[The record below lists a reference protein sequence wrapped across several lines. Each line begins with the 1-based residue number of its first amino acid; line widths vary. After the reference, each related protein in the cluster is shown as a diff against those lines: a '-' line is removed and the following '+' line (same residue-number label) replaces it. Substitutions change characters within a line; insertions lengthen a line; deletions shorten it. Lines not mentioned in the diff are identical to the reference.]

1 MNKPFAATAVLAVA
15 MVSSSA
21 RAEET
26 MQMRP
31 GLWENHFTVK
41 SQSGDIER
49 SLRQMQEQLA
59 SLPPEQR
66 QMMEQ
71 MMADQGMQIGAGGQ
85 SVKVCISKEQAERGM
100 VPQQEGNCRQDLIER
115 TRTTLK
121 YRFSCS
127 GNPPS
132 SGEGEVTI
140 ISPTAYSGKA
150 IVNTMV
156 QGKPEHMTM
165 EQTGKWIS
173 SDCGNLKPR

>member
-1 MNKPFAATAVLAVA
+1 MNKPFAATAVLAVS
-15 MVSSSA
+15 MVSGSA
-21 RAEET
+21 LAEA

-49 SLRQMQEQLA
+49 SLQQMQEQLA

-71 MMADQGMQIGAGGQ
+71 MMANQGMQLGPSGQ
-85 SVKVCISKEQAERGM
+85 SVKVCISKEQAANGM
-100 VPQQEGNCRQDLIER
+100 VPQQEGNCRQELIER

-140 ISPTAYSGKA
+140 ISPTAYTGKA
-150 IVNTMV
+150 TVNTMV

-165 EQTGKWIS
+165 DQTGKWIS